1 MLNAVGFPIRLASG
15 ALLLAPLL
23 LLAACQP
30 AAPDPQA
37 PRTTPQLASPKPV
50 RAPSTQA
57 PKPKSVAIAPPAIP
71 SAAAALDRRIE
82 ALGAA
87 FRGDVGLA
95 VRDIQTGWTSHY
107 RGLDYFPQQS
117 VSKLWVA
124 ISAFDMADR
133 GKIDLHGKLSIRA
146 DDLTLFHQP
155 IKSLATRPGGF
166 QTDRED
172 LLTRAL
178 TQSDNSAND
187 KMLREVGGPDAVR
200 ATLAAKSISGIRF
213 GPGEKGLQ
221 SRIAGLDWQP
231 AFSKGDGFYAA
242 REAVPIARR
251 RAAFEAYVA
260 DPIDGA
266 RPLAMVD
273 ALARLKNG
281 QLLSDAST
289 AQMLDIMGQ
298 TRTGALRL
306 KSGLRPGWTLSHKTG
321 TGQIL
326 QGEQA
331 GYNDVGI
338 LTSPEG
344 RSYAIAVM
352 IGRTS
357 RPLPERMDLM
367 RKVVRTTITY
377 DSELGNQRQAGPT

>member
-1 MLNAVGFPIRLASG
+1 M
-15 ALLLAPLL
+15 LAPLL
-23 LLAACQP
+23 LLAGCQP

-37 PRTTPQLASPKPV
+37 ARSTPQSVSPIPV
-50 RAPSTQA
+50 HAPSA
-57 PKPKSVAIAPPAIP
+57 PKPRAKPIAVAPPVIP
-71 SAAAALDRRIE
+71 SAASALDRRIE
-82 ALGAA
+82 ALGSG

-95 VRDIQTGWTSHY
+95 VRDIQTGWISHY

-133 GKIDLHGKLSIRA
+133 GKLDLRGRLSVRPN
-146 DDLTLFHQP
+146 DLTLFHQP
-155 IKSLATRPGGF
+155 IRSLATRPGGF

-221 SRIAGLDWQP
+221 SRIAGLDWQ
-231 AFSKGDGFYAA
+231 ASFAKGNGFYTA
-242 REAVPIARR
+242 REALLIAQR

-260 DPIDGA
+260 DPVDGA
-266 RPLAMVD
+266 RPIAMVD
-273 ALARLKNG
+273 ALARLKTG
-281 QLLSDAST
+281 ELLSDAST
-289 AQMLDIMGQ
+289 AQMLDLMGQ

-326 QGEQA
+326 EGEQA

-344 RSYAIAVM
+344 RSYAVAVM

-367 RKVVRTTITY
+367 RKVVRLTIAY
-377 DSELGNQRQAGPT
+377 DGELAEQKDATGAGADVR